1 MKWVTFQGDNGER
14 NGVLSGDV
22 IHAMPPGVTLLDL
35 VGRGADGLREAGEEA
50 ISASAKVRLGEVT
63 LMAPIPR
70 PPSIRASLCFLDH
83 LRNCQAA
90 LGASRVL
97 ADTWYRIPAFYFAC
111 PATVLGPYDDAPTAP
126 GSAWQDFELE
136 IAAVIGTSG
145 RDLTVEQAERA
156 IIGYTIFND
165 WSARDLQ
172 QLEGQLA
179 IGQAKGKD
187 SGVTLG
193 PYLVTPDELETYR
206 HPSHPDKLDLRVT
219 AMVNDTVIGSGST
232 AQMDWSFGELISYA
246 SRGVKLTPG
255 DVIGSGTVPTCTL
268 IEHLSLTALESFPGW
283 LRDGDVVTLKVQGLG
298 ETRQT
303 VRASGAPQP
312 LAARPNPDAAP
323 APARVNRAPAL
334 VPYTRGLHQV
344 ADRVW
349 AWTLPDGGYGW
360 SNAGLVAGDGASL
373 LVDTLFD
380 LALTREMLTA
390 MKPVTDRAP
399 VTDALITHSNGDHTH
414 GNQLLDGSVRIIAAK
429 GTAEEI
435 AHCMPPEMLAMTQTA
450 NLGPVATPYARERF
464 GHFDFSGIKVR
475 NADETFDRE
484 LTIDVGGR
492 QVNLLNLGPAHT
504 AADSVV
510 HVPDAGVLFG
520 GDLLFIGCT
529 PIVWA
534 GPIANWVAA
543 CDTMIAMDA
552 PIVVPG
558 HGPVTDPDGIRAVRG
573 YLAHVA
579 EQAEAAYR
587 RGLSWAEA
595 ADTIDLGEYATWLD
609 AERVVVNVYQRYR
622 ELAPDTPQLEI
633 IGLLVIQAEWLAKR
647 SS

>member
-1 MKWVTFQGDNGER
+1 MKWVTYRSPEGER
-14 NGVLSGDV
+14 VGVLSDGTIRAV
-22 IHAMPPGVTLLDL
+22 PPGVTLLEL
-35 VGRGADGLREAGEEA
+35 VGRGADALRDAGEQA
-50 ISASAKVRLGEVT
+50 LRSPAAVVSLGEVS
-63 LMAPIPR
+63 LAAPIPR
-70 PPSIRASLCFLDH
+70 PPSIRDSLCFLDH
-83 LRNCQAA
+83 MRNCQAVT
-90 LGASRVL
+90 GGGRVL
-97 ADTWYRIPAFYFAC
+97 ADAWYRIPAFYFAC
-111 PATVLGPYDDAPTAP
+111 PATVLGPHDDAPMAP

-136 IAAVIGTSG
+136 IAAVIGAAGGNLS
-145 RDLTVEQAERA
+145 VEQAEA
-156 IIGYTIFND
+156 SIIGYMIFND

-172 QLEGQLA
+172 QLEGQLG

-193 PYLVTPDELETYR
+193 PYLVTPDELEPYR
-206 HPSHPDKLDLRVT
+206 RDGKLSLRVT
-219 AMVNDTVIGSGST
+219 ALVNDTVIGSGST
-232 AQMDWSFGELISYA
+232 GQMDWSFGEVISYA
-246 SRGVKLTPG
+246 SRGVTLRPG

-268 IEHLSLTALESFPGW
+268 VEHLSLTAPASFPGW
-283 LRDGDVVTLKVQGLG
+283 LHDGDVVTLRVEGLG

-303 VRASGAPQP
+303 VRASAAPIP
-312 LAARPNPDAAP
+312 LPPRPNPDAAP
-323 APARVNRAPAL
+323 APVRVNRASAK
-334 VPYTRGLHQV
+334 VPYTRGLHEV
-344 ADRVW
+344 AERVW

-380 LALTREMLTA
+380 LALTREMLTG
-390 MKPVTDRAP
+390 MKPITDGAP
-399 VTDALITHSNGDHTH
+399 ITDALITHSNGDHTH
-414 GNQLLDGSVRIIAAK
+414 GNQLLDASVRIIAAT

-435 AHCMPPEMLAMTQTA
+435 EHGMAPEMLAIAQTG
-450 NLGPVATPYARERF
+450 NLGPVASPYARERF

-475 NADETFDRE
+475 NADLTFDRD

-492 QVNLLNLGPAHT
+492 RVELLNLGPAHT

-534 GPIANWVAA
+534 GPIDNWIAA
-543 CDTMIAMDA
+543 CDAMIALDA

-579 EQAEAAYR
+579 DQAEAAYR
-587 RGLSWAEA
+587 KGLSWTEA
-595 ADTIDLGEYATWLD
+595 AEDIDLGEYARWLD

-622 ELAPDTPQLEI
+622 ELDPEIPQQEVL
-633 IGLLVIQAEWLAKR
+633 GLLTMQADWLAKR
-647 SS
+647 SA

>member
-1 MKWVTFQGDNGER
+1 MKWVTYRSADGER
-14 NGVLSGDV
+14 TGVLSGNT
-22 IHAMPPGVTLLDL
+22 IYAAPPGVTLLDL
-35 VGRGADGLREAGEEA
+35 IGRGAEGLRQAGEEA
-50 ISASAKVRLGEVT
+50 LHSASAVVQLGDVA

-70 PPSIRASLCFLDH
+70 PPSIRDSLCFLDH
-83 LRNCQAA
+83 MRNCQAA
-90 LGASRVL
+90 LGAGPVL
-97 ADTWYRIPAFYFAC
+97 SDTWYRIPAFYFAC
-111 PATVLGPYDDAPTAP
+111 PATVLGPYDDAPMAP

-136 IAAVIGTSG
+136 IAAVIGASG
-145 RDLTVEQAERA
+145 KDLTVEQAEQA
-156 IIGYTIFND
+156 IIGYMIFND

-179 IGQAKGKD
+179 IGQGKGKD

-193 PYLVTPDELETYR
+193 PYLVTPDELEPYR
-206 HPSHPDKLDLRVT
+206 RDGKLSLQVT
-219 AMVNDTVIGSGST
+219 ALVNDTVIGSGST
-232 AQMDWSFGELISYA
+232 AQMDWTFGEVISYV
-246 SRGVKLTPG
+246 SRGVTLNPG

-268 IEHLSLTALESFPGW
+268 VEHLSPAALDSFPGW
-283 LRDGDVVTLKVQGLG
+283 LHDGDVVTLQVQGLG

-303 VRASGAPQP
+303 VRASSAPHP
-312 LAARPNPDAAP
+312 LAARPSPDAP
-323 APARVNRAPAL
+323 PVTDRVNRAPAK
-334 VPYTRGLHQV
+334 VPYTRGLHKV

-360 SNAGLVAGDGASL
+360 SNAGLVVGDGASL

-390 MKPVTDRAP
+390 MKPITDGAP
-399 VTDALITHSNGDHTH
+399 ITDALITHSNGDHTH

-435 AHCMPPEMLAMTQTA
+435 AHGMAPEMLAMAQTA
-450 NLGPVATPYARERF
+450 NLGPVATPYARDRF
-464 GHFDFSGIKVR
+464 GYFDFSGIKLR
-475 NADETFDRE
+475 NADQTFDHD
-484 LTIDVGGR
+484 LAIDVGGR
-492 QVNLLNLGPAHT
+492 QINLLNLGPAHT

-543 CDTMIAMDA
+543 CDAMIALDA
-552 PIVVPG
+552 PTVVPG

-587 RGLSWAEA
+587 KGLSFAEA
-595 ADTIDLGEYATWLD
+595 AETIDLGEYATWLD

-622 ELAPDTPQLEI
+622 ELDPNTPQLEI
-633 IGLLVIQAEWLAKR
+633 LALLVMQAEWLAKR
-647 SS
+647 G